1 MSQKKRLLQF
11 LFFHCFIFSNID
23 GVFMCLGSLLKLNHL
38 LIEPLLPDIWSLLV
52 RLPKQ
57 LVENGKVRE
66 LGGGTEG
73 KF

>member
-1 MSQKKRLLQF
+1 
-11 LFFHCFIFSNID
+11 
-23 GVFMCLGSLLKLNHL
+23 MCLGSLLKMNHL

-73 KF
+73 KFFDFIFYSLLQIFLTLLHHFMVNYVR